1 MKIKK
6 IKKFNLK
13 ENLVTSEK
21 YFLNRRSFLT
31 GISGALT
38 LPIVRRTHSNDNI
51 IQNYNIAERP
61 LTKFKTLTR
70 YNNFF
75 EFGTT
80 KEIWKAA
87 QKLKVDD
94 WKIKIKGGR
103 LDEKFLDFEILK
115 KKFDNEERIYRFR
128 CVEAWSMVVPWSG
141 FELSKLID
149 FLEPDTEFKYIAFK
163 TFYDPNIGTNQKQSW
178 YPWPYNEVITI
189 EEAKNELAFIATGV
203 YGKPLPKQNGAPL
216 RLILPWKY
224 GFKSIKSIVE
234 IEFLKERK
242 KSFWNTIAPN
252 EYGFWANVNP
262 KVAHRRWSQE
272 FERDIETNKKFP
284 TKIFNGYEKWVSYLY
299 KNINDKNLYF

>member
-38 LPIVRRTHSNDNI
+38 LPIVRRTHSNDNL

-115 KKFDNEERIYRFR
+115 KKFDMEERIYRFR
-128 CVEAWSMVVPWSG
+128 CVEAWSMVVPWS
-141 FELSKLID
+141 
-149 FLEPDTEFKYIAFK
+149 
-163 TFYDPNIGTNQKQSW
+163 
-178 YPWPYNEVITI
+178 
-189 EEAKNELAFIATGV
+189 
-203 YGKPLPKQNGAPL
+203 
-216 RLILPWKY
+216 
-224 GFKSIKSIVE
+224 
-234 IEFLKERK
+234 
-242 KSFWNTIAPN
+242 
-252 EYGFWANVNP
+252 
-262 KVAHRRWSQE
+262 
-272 FERDIETNKKFP
+272 
-284 TKIFNGYEKWVSYLY
+284 
-299 KNINDKNLYF
+299 